1 MFNDNLLCALILKK
15 SARLK
20 LLNLIIIENLLN
32 KAVYCTELEAK
43 REIKKL
49 KSILLLKEITG

>member
-1 MFNDNLLCALILKK
+1 MTTHYVLWTLKSVKDRTIK
-15 SARLK
+15 SNNCWEPTK
-20 LLNLIIIENLLN
+20 

-49 KSILLLKEITG
+49 KSILPLLKRSQATW